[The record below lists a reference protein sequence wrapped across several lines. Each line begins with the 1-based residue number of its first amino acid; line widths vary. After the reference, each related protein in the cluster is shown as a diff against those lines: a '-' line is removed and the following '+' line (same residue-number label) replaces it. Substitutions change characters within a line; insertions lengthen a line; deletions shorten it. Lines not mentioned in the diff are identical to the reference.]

1 MQTPLISYIIPY
13 YNGQDTIESLLDSI
27 YSVPFEEN
35 ELEVIIIDDCSPIP
49 AETVLNKK
57 QDVYKGL
64 KIVRHE
70 KNLRQGGAKNTGIRV
85 AKGIYIALADQDDTI
100 DPTHIK
106 DILTQAIPQQPD
118 IIICQAKR
126 YHINGKLQTPGHP
139 LGNGATMSGK
149 QFCENYYDAAFSAS
163 PWSNIYRREYLIAS
177 HRPMAEK
184 TLLEDV
190 DWVQYHLFFSKKI
203 INYNYPIYNWH
214 IHPQSVSHTNSA
226 RLYAAFIAYGYRKI
240 NNSRIFRPFSAQ
252 FADLVLNDGK
262 YNIAS
267 MIRMSWKSP
276 QPWKIFNKK
285 GCGEL
290 SNTIWDSIMML
301 HWDKWTKFLIRNRK
315 LSAIIMTLGF
325 PLRWTRWISHLIK
338 RHFYHNQPILKANA
352 NDN

>member
-1 MQTPLISYIIPY
+1 MDNPILTYIIPY
-13 YNGQDTIESLLDSI
+13 YNGQDTINRLLDSI
-27 YSVPFEEN
+27 YGIPFNIKEF
-35 ELEVIIIDDCSPIP
+35 EVIIVDDCSPIY
-49 AETVLNKK
+49 AEKNIKPREN
-57 QDVYKGL
+57 L
-64 KIVRHE
+64 KIIRHE
-70 KNLRQGGAKNTGIRV
+70 KNLRQGGAKNTGIKM
-85 AKGIYIALADQDDTI
+85 AAGEYIAFADQDDTI
-100 DPTHIK
+100 VPTYIK
-106 DILTQAIPQQPD
+106 EILLQTIQEHPD
-118 IIICQAKR
+118 IIICQANRITSNKS
-126 YHINGKLQTPGHP
+126 ISTPKHP
-139 LGNGATMSGK
+139 LQSGACLTGVH
-149 QFCENYYDAAFSAS
+149 FCETYYDPSFSAS
-163 PWSNIYRREYLIAS
+163 PWSNIYRRQFLLETN
-177 HRPMAEK
+177 HPMAEN

-301 HWDKWTKFLIRNRK
+301 HWDKWTKFLIRNRE

-338 RHFYHNQPILKANA
+338 RHFYHNQPILKAKA